1 MGLLKLINFE
11 NNLSKRATNFK
22 KDVQLSNININFFL
36 KVKCIKYEKKINA
49 KFSQVMTKGI

>member
-22 KDVQLSNININFFL
+22 KDVQLSNINIIFFS
-36 KVKCIKYEKKINA
+36 E
-49 KFSQVMTKGI
+49 S